1 MFGQE
6 KKKDLG
12 FAEALA
18 TVSVRM
24 VFDGPGGD
32 LIKENSHDQ
41 DEIDRFMFSLI
52 TGHIAMATAAI
63 NLNLSINDSRKM
75 RILDHLEETFKKK
88 LGKQS
93 QEFHIRKYI
102 VDNHEVE
109 MIEADCGS
117 SDFTT
122 NMKRLLSLTY
132 ESRVEQY
139 ESAIREG
146 LERAKKD
153 DGSRINPFLKMIKA
167 MGKHVYGDDYTMD
180 AVFISKLSSVMFACL
195 QSMMSVCEEYE

>member
-18 TVSVRM
+18 TVSIRM

-32 LIKENSHDQ
+32 LIKEYCHDQ
-41 DEIDRFMFSLI
+41 DEIDRFLFSLV
-52 TGHIAMATAAI
+52 TGHIAMATASI
-63 NLNLSINDSRKM
+63 DLNLSINESRKM
-75 RILDHLEETFKKK
+75 RILDHMKETFKKK

-93 QEFHIRKYI
+93 QEFPIRKYI
-102 VDNHEVE
+102 IENHEVE
-109 MIEADCGS
+109 MIEAECGS
-117 SDFTT
+117 CDFTA
-122 NMKRLLSLTY
+122 NMKRLLSFIY

-139 ESAIREG
+139 KSALIEG
-146 LERAKKD
+146 LERAKKA
-153 DGSRINPFLKMIKA
+153 DGARINPFLKMNKA
-167 MGKHVYGDDYTMD
+167 MVKDVYGDDYTVD